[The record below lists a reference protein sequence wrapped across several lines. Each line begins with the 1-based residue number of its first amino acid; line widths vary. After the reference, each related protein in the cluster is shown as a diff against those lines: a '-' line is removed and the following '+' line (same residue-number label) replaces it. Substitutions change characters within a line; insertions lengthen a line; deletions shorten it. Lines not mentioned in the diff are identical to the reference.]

1 MSKTIDVKEIIRLAR
16 KHRLD
21 PFSPRDEL
29 LVALTGLAY
38 FNATELSRIQV
49 KDIINERTGIALDG
63 YLPSRLGGGNFER
76 YFFIGEKTY
85 LRECIERY
93 IEWRKE
99 NFFGCIKENSY
110 YGLNPESCFIVKND
124 GTEFT
129 LNYKAKDKGS
139 DLTQPLQMQRLFKTY
154 YFSEGVSI
162 VSLMD
167 SFIVNFWNVKSQQ
180 GTAQAIRDL
189 MEMTGL
195 TAETLRRKC
204 IRKQDS
210 IQDILIGLYK

>member
-1 MSKTIDVKEIIRLAR
+1 MSNILDVKSIMKLAK
-16 KHRLD
+16 KHSQQ
-21 PFSPRDEL
+21 PFTARDEL
-29 LVALTGLAY
+29 VIALTGLAY
-38 FNATELSRIQV
+38 FNATELSRMQV

-63 YLPSRLGGGNFER
+63 YLPSNYGNNGFER

-85 LRECIERY
+85 LRDCVERY

-99 NFFGCIKENSY
+99 NAFGCVKENSY
-110 YGLNPESCFIVKND
+110 CGLNPESCFILKND

-129 LNYKAKDKGS
+129 LNYKSKDEGC
-139 DLTQPLQMQRLFKTY
+139 DLTQPLQMQRLFKS
-154 YFSEGVSI
+154 YFLDEAITI

-167 SFIVNFWNVKSQQ
+167 SFIANFWNEKSKQ
-180 GTAQAIRDL
+180 GTVQAIRDL
-189 MEMTGL
+189 MELTGL

-210 IQDILIGLYK
+210 IQNILMGLYK

>member
-1 MSKTIDVKEIIRLAR
+1 MSNTLDVKSIIKLAK
-16 KHRLD
+16 KHGQP
-21 PFSPRDEL
+21 PFTPRDEL
-29 LVALTGLAY
+29 VIALTGLAY
-38 FNATELSRIQV
+38 FNASELSRVQV

-63 YLPSRLGGGNFER
+63 YLPGSLGNNGFER
-76 YFFIGEKTY
+76 FFFIGEKTY

-99 NFFGCIKENSY
+99 NGFGCLKENSY
-110 YGLNPESCFIVKND
+110 CGLNPESCFILKKD

-129 LNYKAKDKGS
+129 LNYKSKDKGS
-139 DLTQPLQMQRLFKTY
+139 DLTQPLQMQRLFKSY
-154 YFSEGVSI
+154 YLSEGVSI

-167 SFIVNFWNVKSQQ
+167 SFITRFWNVKSQQ

-189 MEMTGL
+189 MELTGL

-210 IQDILIGLYK
+210 IQDILVSLYK

>member
-1 MSKTIDVKEIIRLAR
+1 MSTVLDVKSIIKLA
-16 KHRLD
+16 KSHGKP

-29 LVALTGLAY
+29 VVAMTGLAY
-38 FNATELSRIQV
+38 FNATELSRMQV
-49 KDIINERTGIALDG
+49 KDVINERTGIALDG
-63 YLPSRLGGGNFER
+63 CLPSNLGNNGIGR

-85 LRECIERY
+85 LRDCIERY
-93 IEWRKE
+93 IVWRKE
-99 NFFGCIKENSY
+99 KGFGCIKNNAY
-110 YGLNPESCFIVKND
+110 CGLNPDSCFILKDD

-129 LNYKAKDKGS
+129 LNHKAKGS
-139 DLTQPLQMQRLFKTY
+139 NLTQPLQMQRLFKSY
-154 YFSEGVSI
+154 YLGEGVSI

-167 SFIVNFWNVKSQQ
+167 SFIANFWNVKSKQ

-189 MEMTGL
+189 MKLTGL

-210 IQDILIGLYK
+210 IQEILVGLYK

>member
-1 MSKTIDVKEIIRLAR
+1 MSKTIDVKEIIKLAR
-16 KHRLD
+16 RHSLA

-29 LVALTGLAY
+29 LIALTGLAY
-38 FNATELSRIQV
+38 FSASELSRMQV

-63 YLPSRLGGGNFER
+63 YLPSRLGGNHFER
-76 YFFIGEKTY
+76 YFFVGEKTY
-85 LRECIERY
+85 LRECVERY

-99 NFFGCIKENSY
+99 NVLGCIKENAY
-110 YGLNPESCFIVKND
+110 CGLNPESCFIVKND

-129 LNYKAKDKGS
+129 LNYKSKDKGS

-154 YFSEGVSI
+154 YLSEGVSI

-167 SFIVNFWNVKSQQ
+167 SFIVNFWNIKSQQ

-189 MEMTGL
+189 MGMTGL

>member
-1 MSKTIDVKEIIRLAR
+1 MSNTLDVRSIIKLAK
-16 KHRLD
+16 KHAQP
-21 PFSPRDEL
+21 PFTPRDEL
-29 LVALTGLAY
+29 AIALTGLAY
-38 FNATELSRIQV
+38 FNAAELSRMQV

-63 YLPSRLGGGNFER
+63 YLPSGLGSNGFER

-85 LRECIERY
+85 LRECIKRY
-93 IEWRKE
+93 IGWRKE
-99 NFFGCIKENSY
+99 NDLGCIKENSY
-110 YGLNPESCFIVKND
+110 CGLNPESCFILKID
-124 GTEFT
+124 GAEFT
-129 LNYKAKDKGS
+129 LNYKSKDKGS
-139 DLTQPLQMQRLFKTY
+139 DLTQPLQMQRLFKSY
-154 YFSEGVSI
+154 YFSEGTSI
-162 VSLMD
+162 VTLMD
-167 SFIVNFWNVKSQQ
+167 SFISNFWNVKSQQ